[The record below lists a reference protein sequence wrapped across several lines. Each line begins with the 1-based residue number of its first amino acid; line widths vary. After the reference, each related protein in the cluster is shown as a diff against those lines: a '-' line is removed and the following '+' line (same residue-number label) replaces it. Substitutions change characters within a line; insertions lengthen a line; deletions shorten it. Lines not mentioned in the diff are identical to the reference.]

1 MNVIAMAMQWFYAYH
16 ICVIVYVFSFFFSFQ
31 FIYVIYQ
38 QALHGDVGQ
47 KQRDATLNAF
57 RAGAFN
63 VLVAT
68 DVAARGIDIKDV
80 DLVVQFSP
88 PREVDTYVHR
98 SGRTGRAGSKGTSV
112 LLFDPRQARDI
123 VKIERSVGHGFKF
136 ELAGPPSSEA
146 ALVAASKTSALACQT
161 VPEETSKYFKEA
173 AVNLLAGEESA
184 EDIVAKCLAAISRR
198 SGGIESRSLLT
209 GEGGLATIEM
219 SNTGGRPVSPGDVMY
234 TISKLSRMSQDSDN
248 RFDGDVGKIRADQQK
263 GVAVFD
269 VGVEDA
275 KNLVE
280 FSKGVEA
287 GGASFRILKELE
299 LQRDQNFGRMAGG
312 RGGGRGRGGYGGRG
326 GGRGRGRGGGRG
338 GYQNSYNSYGRGG
351 GGGGRGG
358 GYRRDNNSYNDN
370 RRSGG
375 YSNNRGYSSGG
386 RGGGG
391 SSQQSDDGW

>member
-1 MNVIAMAMQWFYAYH
+1 M
-16 ICVIVYVFSFFFSFQ
+16 
-31 FIYVIYQ
+31 
-38 QALHGDVGQ
+38 
-47 KQRDATLNAF
+47 
-57 RAGAFN
+57 
-63 VLVAT
+63 
-68 DVAARGIDIKDV
+68 
-80 DLVVQFSP
+80 
-88 PREVDTYVHR
+88 
-98 SGRTGRAGSKGTSV
+98 
-112 LLFDPRQARDI
+112 FDPRQARDI

-248 RFDGDVGKIRADQQK
+248 RFDGDVGKIRADQRK

-275 KNLVE
+275 KNLIE
-280 FSKGVEA
+280 FSKDVEA

-312 RGGGRGRGGYGGRG
+312 RGGRGRGGYGGRG

-338 GYQNSYNSYGRGG
+338 GYQNSYNSYGRG